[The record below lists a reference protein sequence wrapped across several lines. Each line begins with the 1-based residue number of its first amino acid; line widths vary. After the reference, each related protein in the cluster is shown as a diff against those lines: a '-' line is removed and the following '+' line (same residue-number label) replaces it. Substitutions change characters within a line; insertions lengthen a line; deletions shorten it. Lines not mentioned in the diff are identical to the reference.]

1 MNKRQAKKQ
10 YKKIHGHNPPKTAV
24 AVYTPEEIE
33 AMKIYNNLTPED
45 IERIANNL
53 RSAAA
58 EMFKA
63 LQRVAESM
71 ARVLEDMGKKYS
83 RPVIETGGAAG
94 GSGQNP
100 VRKEKE
106 VQEKR
111 VESIREVDFSG
122 LKVPFVAVYGHP
134 DDFPD
139 KYVARIYELDRATDT
154 IMVKETLE
162 EIEMDIKEH
171 TAMTFIP
178 RGTADV
184 PSLVGV
190 WM

>member
-24 AVYTPEEIE
+24 TKYTPEEME
-33 AMKIYNNLTPED
+33 AMKVYNLTPED
-45 IERIANNL
+45 IERIGNGL
-53 RSAAA
+53 RDAFA
-58 EMFKA
+58 EDVQNAPKSCGEHG
-63 LQRVAESM
+63 RVF
-71 ARVLEDMGKKYS
+71 EDMGKKYS
-83 RPVIETGGAAG
+83 RPVIETEEP
-94 GSGQNP
+94 P
-100 VRKEKE
+100 VVVARTLSERMKE

-162 EIEMDIKEH
+162 EIETDIKEH

>member
-24 AVYTPEEIE
+24 TKYTPEEME
-33 AMKIYNNLTPED
+33 AMKVYNLTQED
-45 IERIANNL
+45 IERIGNGL
-53 RSAAA
+53 RDAFA

-71 ARVLEDMGKKYS
+71 ARVFEDMGKEIQQTSY
-83 RPVIETGGAAG
+83 RDRGAAG

>member
-24 AVYTPEEIE
+24 TKYTPEEME
-33 AMKIYNNLTPED
+33 AMKVYNLTPED
-45 IERIANNL
+45 IERIGNGL
-53 RSAAA
+53 RDAFA
-58 EMFKA
+58 EMFKT
-63 LQRVAESM
+63 LQRVA
-71 ARVLEDMGKKYS
+71 
-83 RPVIETGGAAG
+83 
-94 GSGQNP
+94 
-100 VRKEKE
+100 
-106 VQEKR
+106 
-111 VESIREVDFSG
+111 ESIREVDFSG

-162 EIEMDIKEH
+162 EITADIKEH

>member
-1 MNKRQAKKQ
+1 M
-10 YKKIHGHNPPKTAV
+10 
-24 AVYTPEEIE
+24 
-33 AMKIYNNLTPED
+33 
-45 IERIANNL
+45 
-53 RSAAA
+53 
-58 EMFKA
+58 
-63 LQRVAESM
+63 
-71 ARVLEDMGKKYS
+71 
-83 RPVIETGGAAG
+83 
-94 GSGQNP
+94 
-100 VRKEKE
+100 
-106 VQEKR
+106 QEKR

-154 IMVKETLE
+154 N
-162 EIEMDIKEH
+162 IKEH

>member
-24 AVYTPEEIE
+24 TKYTPEEIE
-33 AMKIYNNLTPED
+33 AMKTYNLTPED

-53 RSAAA
+53 RSAAT

-63 LQRVAESM
+63 LQRVA
-71 ARVLEDMGKKYS
+71 
-83 RPVIETGGAAG
+83 
-94 GSGQNP
+94 
-100 VRKEKE
+100 
-106 VQEKR
+106 
-111 VESIREVDFSG
+111 ESIREVDFSG

>member
-24 AVYTPEEIE
+24 TKYTPEEME
-33 AMKIYNNLTPED
+33 AMKVYNLTPED
-45 IERIANNL
+45 IERIGNGL
-53 RSAAA
+53 RDAFA
-58 EMFKA
+58 EMLKTF
-63 LQRVAESM
+63 QRVAESM
-71 ARVLEDMGKKYS
+71 ARVFEDMGKKYS
-83 RPVIETGGAAG
+83 RP
-94 GSGQNP
+94 
-100 VRKEKE
+100 
-106 VQEKR
+106 
-111 VESIREVDFSG
+111 
-122 LKVPFVAVYGHP
+122 VYGHP

>member
-1 MNKRQAKKQ
+1 M
-10 YKKIHGHNPPKTAV
+10 
-24 AVYTPEEIE
+24 
-33 AMKIYNNLTPED
+33 
-45 IERIANNL
+45 
-53 RSAAA
+53 
-58 EMFKA
+58 
-63 LQRVAESM
+63 
-71 ARVLEDMGKKYS
+71 
-83 RPVIETGGAAG
+83 
-94 GSGQNP
+94 
-100 VRKEKE
+100 
-106 VQEKR
+106 QEKR

-190 WM
+190 WK